1 MRNNEEINVL
11 KETRKNAS
19 MAVNAIDALMGKIYN
34 QEFAYELTA
43 ERNRFRDFERRAE
56 AGLWE
61 HGLLA
66 KDSSMQKAMLWG
78 SIQANTM
85 LNISTNHVADMVI
98 QGNARGI
105 TDLMKAKHNN
115 KNISLRLAKIP
126 NWEMENGQNCYESYD
141 LLSGRIFSGCYFGRK
156 WGK

>member
-1 MRNNEEINVL
+1 MRNYEEINVL

-43 ERNRFRDFERRAE
+43 ERERFRDFERKAE

-61 HGLLA
+61 HGLVSR
-66 KDSSMQKAMLWG
+66 DSGMQKAMLWG
-78 SIQANTM
+78 SIQANTLM
-85 LNISTNHVADMVI
+85 NISTNHMADMVI

-105 TDLMKAKHNN
+105 AELMKTKHNN
-115 KNISLRLAKIP
+115 KASGSFANELAEELMDFEEENIERLKRF
-126 NWEMENGQNCYESYD
+126 
-141 LLSGRIFSGCYFGRK
+141 L
-156 WGK
+156 

>member
-1 MRNNEEINVL
+1 MYNNEEINVL
-11 KETRKNAS
+11 KETRKNAA

-43 ERNRFRDFERRAE
+43 ERDRFRDFERKAE

-61 HGLLA
+61 HGLVSR
-66 KDSSMQKAMLWG
+66 DSGIQKAMLWG

-105 TDLMKAKHNN
+105 TELMKIKHNN
-115 KNISLRLAKIP
+115 KASGSFANELAEELMDFEEENIERLKRF
-126 NWEMENGQNCYESYD
+126 
-141 LLSGRIFSGCYFGRK
+141 L
-156 WGK
+156 

>member
-1 MRNNEEINVL
+1 MRNYEEINVL
-11 KETRKNAS
+11 KEARKNAS

-61 HGLLA
+61 QGLLA
-66 KDSSMQKAMLWG
+66 RDSGMQKAMLWG

-85 LNISTNHVADMVI
+85 LNISTNHVADMMI
-98 QGNARGI
+98 QGNTRGI
-105 TDLMKAKHNN
+105 TNLMKVKHNN
-115 KNISLRLAKIP
+115 KNSGSFANELAEELMDFEEENIERLKRF
-126 NWEMENGQNCYESYD
+126 M
-141 LLSGRIFSGCYFGRK
+141 
-156 WGK
+156 

>member
-1 MRNNEEINVL
+1 MRNHEEINVL

-43 ERNRFRDFERRAE
+43 ERERFRDFERRAE

-61 HGLLA
+61 HGLVSR
-66 KDSSMQKAMLWG
+66 DSGVQKAMLWG
-78 SIQANTM
+78 SIQANTLM
-85 LNISTNHVADMVI
+85 NISTNHMADMVI

-105 TDLMKAKHNN
+105 AELMKTKHNN
-115 KNISLRLAKIP
+115 KASGSFANELAEELMDFEEENIERLKRF
-126 NWEMENGQNCYESYD
+126 
-141 LLSGRIFSGCYFGRK
+141 L
-156 WGK
+156 